1 MFRSIEDFSNEWTY
15 EYEATLKLFGNLTN
29 ESLSQEIKP
38 GGRDIGFLAWH
49 MVETVSEMLKTAG
62 LTDIDELHDLDKSVR
77 NVHKIKSDYERLS
90 KQALA
95 AVKDQWTDEKL
106 LEKVPM
112 YGEEWAKG
120 FVLQCLILHQA
131 HHRGQMEVL
140 MRQAGLKVTGIYGPA
155 EEEWAA
161 MGMEPQK

>member
-1 MFRSIEDFSNEWTY
+1 MFRTIEDFSNEWTY

-29 ESLSQEIKP
+29 ETLNTVIKP

-49 MVETVSEMLKTAG
+49 MVETVSEMLRQAG
-62 LTDIDELHDLDKSVR
+62 LTDIDELHDLDKNVR
-77 NVHKIKSDYERLS
+77 NVHKILSDYERLS

-95 AVKDQWTDEKL
+95 AVKDQWSDAKL

-112 YGEEWAKG
+112 YGEEWMKG

-155 EEEWAA
+155 EEEWAI

>member
-1 MFRSIEDFSNEWTY
+1 MFRTIEDFSNEWTY

-49 MVETVSEMLKTAG
+49 MVETVSEMLKAAG

-77 NVHKIKSDYERLS
+77 NVHTIKSDYERLS

-95 AVKDQWTDEKL
+95 AVKDQWNDEKL
-106 LEKVPM
+106 L
-112 YGEEWAKG
+112 
-120 FVLQCLILHQA
+120 
-131 HHRGQMEVL
+131 
-140 MRQAGLKVTGIYGPA
+140 
-155 EEEWAA
+155 
-161 MGMEPQK
+161 

>member
-1 MFRSIEDFSNEWTY
+1 MFRSIQDFENEWKY
-15 EYEATLKLFGNLTN
+15 EYESTLKLFGNLTN
-29 ESLSQEIKP
+29 ETLNQEIKP

-49 MVETVSEMLKTAG
+49 MVETVSEMLKAAG

-77 NVHKIKSDYERLS
+77 NVHKIKSDYERLA

-112 YGEEWAKG
+112 YGEEWYKG
-120 FVLQCLILHQA
+120 FVLQCLILHQT
-131 HHRGQMEVL
+131 HHRGQMSVL
-140 MRQAGLKVTGIYGPA
+140 MRQAGLKVPGVYGPA